1 MTSYGP
7 RVDDLIH
14 LQQLCGGRL
23 MDISYLTPSYL
34 TPSYLLT
41 GSDVSQGM
49 YTGLAGQRVLTDW
62 SGGLPGCE
70 AT

>member
-1 MTSYGP
+1 
-7 RVDDLIH
+7 
-14 LQQLCGGRL
+14 